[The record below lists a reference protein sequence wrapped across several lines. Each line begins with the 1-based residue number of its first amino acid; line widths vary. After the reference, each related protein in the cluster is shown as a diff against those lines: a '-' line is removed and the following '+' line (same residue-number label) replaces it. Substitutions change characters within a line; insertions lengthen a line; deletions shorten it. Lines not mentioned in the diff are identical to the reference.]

1 MANSYLPIRI
11 NKTKQ
16 VYSNLFHPQYLRRYK
31 QYNFQFYSENPYKF
45 LWENIIFIRFFRDAG
60 FI

>member
-1 MANSYLPIRI
+1 MANSYLSIRI

-45 LWENIIFIRFFRDAG
+45 I
-60 FI
+60 